1 MKQLLTSLLSR
12 LTEGESAVL
21 CTVLASSGSSPRGAG
36 ARMAVFKDGTT
47 LGTIGGGAVEQI
59 AAQQAL
65 GALKTGSSSLRAFDL
80 SPNQINDI
88 GMICGGAVTV
98 YYQVFSP
105 QDRPARDTLEKWLA
119 VLESEQAA
127 WLYLALSGEEV
138 REFAIYTEDALPQ
151 DRRDLFAAKA
161 ALSGTDPLFYTE
173 PICRPGRVYIFGGG
187 HVGTALVP
195 VLAAVDFRVTVYD
208 NRPDFARPGHY
219 PEAAQVIFGDY
230 ERIEEHLSLTKDDY
244 AVIMTPGHQADLA
257 VLLQVLRTDAGYIG
271 CIGSRKKIERTNE
284 ALRQAGFSDAALAR
298 IHSPIGLDILAE
310 TPAEIAVSIAAELIR
325 HRKEHI

>member
-1 MKQLLTSLLSR
+1 MKQLLSALLTR
-12 LTEGESAVL
+12 LTKGENAVL

-36 ARMAVFKDGTT
+36 ARMAVFSDGTT
-47 LGTIGGGAVEQI
+47 LGTVGGGAVEQI
-59 AAQQAL
+59 ATRQAL
-65 GALKTGSSSLRAFDL
+65 AALKTGASSLRAFDL

-105 QDRPARDTLEKWLA
+105 QDKPACAALQKWLS
-119 VLESEQAA
+119 VLEREQAA
-127 WLYLALSGEEV
+127 WLYLALSGDAV
-138 REFAIYTEDALPQ
+138 REFAIYTQNELPQ
-151 DRRDLFAAKA
+151 DKPFGTKA
-161 ALSGTDPLFYTE
+161 QLTGSDPLFYTE
-173 PICRPGRVYIFGGG
+173 PVCRPGKVVIFGGG

-195 VLAAVDFRVTVYD
+195 VLAAVDFRVTVFD
-208 NRPDFARPGHY
+208 NRPDFALPAHY
-219 PEAAQVIFGDY
+219 PEAAQVIYGDY
-230 ERIEEHLSLTKDDY
+230 EKIEEHITLTKDDY

-257 VLLQVLRTDAGYIG
+257 VLLQVLRTQAGYIG

-284 ALRQAGFSDAALAR
+284 ALRQAGFTETDLAR

-325 HRKEHI
+325 HRKENI